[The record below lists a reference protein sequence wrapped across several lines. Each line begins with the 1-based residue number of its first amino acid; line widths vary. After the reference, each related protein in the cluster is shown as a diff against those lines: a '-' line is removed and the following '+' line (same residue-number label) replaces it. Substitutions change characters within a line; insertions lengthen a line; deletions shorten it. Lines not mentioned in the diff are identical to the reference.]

1 MSSLCV
7 TPSMTSGDW
16 GCGGWGRGPAECIG
30 GEGGTRCKGMVACM
44 SGGGGLG
51 VQSTGSGVGS
61 RGVSLSGSIG
71 SETESLVRL
80 NLLSEVK
87 RGRHIVS
94 GDWLLLSDDSPRS
107 FSCRRQPAWCLH
119 HARRFRQRWWWRRR
133 RPGAEGAGTLKPGAE
148 ECLGPG
154 RIWRLHDKGAQG
166 GALCVTG
173 PPRAMG
179 WPVSG
184 LAAGSGGSSLV
195 VMLLW
200 SALTPGGFG
209 SPKQHSGTG
218 PESLSPAPSRC
229 GEGIGSPR
237 TARSKKASRNK
248 FSLAAGK
255 G

>member
-119 HARRFRQRWWWRRR
+119 YARRF
-133 RPGAEGAGTLKPGAE
+133 PTAVVVVAA
-148 ECLGPG
+148 
-154 RIWRLHDKGAQG
+154 
-166 GALCVTG
+166 
-173 PPRAMG
+173 
-179 WPVSG
+179 
-184 LAAGSGGSSLV
+184 AAGSGGRGDTQARRRGV
-195 VMLLW
+195 
-200 SALTPGGFG
+200 
-209 SPKQHSGTG
+209 SGAWAD
-218 PESLSPAPSRC
+218 LA
-229 GEGIGSPR
+229 
-237 TARSKKASRNK
+237 TA
-248 FSLAAGK
+248 
-255 G
+255 